1 VLVSDNTTGETYLL
15 DVTTP
20 VAHTLACLRAW
31 LAGGA
36 IDAHIL
42 HAVREKMN
50 YYADKP
56 AAMLFCACVLGSFG
70 EVNTEFF
77 NLMGWLSRKAA
88 EKKCSSADPA
98 ARKRFA
104 SAFKY
109 RLRLRLSFTLARGK
123 ALQFQLARER
133 LPLAARGAAAA
144 PAVSLPNTLD

>member
-1 VLVSDNTTGETYLL
+1 
-15 DVTTP
+15 
-20 VAHTLACLRAW
+20 
-31 LAGGA
+31 
-36 IDAHIL
+36 
-42 HAVREKMN
+42 M
-50 YYADKP
+50 
-56 AAMLFCACVLGSFG
+56 
-70 EVNTEFF
+70 
-77 NLMGWLSRKAA
+77 SRKAA

-98 ARKRFA
+98 ARKRFV